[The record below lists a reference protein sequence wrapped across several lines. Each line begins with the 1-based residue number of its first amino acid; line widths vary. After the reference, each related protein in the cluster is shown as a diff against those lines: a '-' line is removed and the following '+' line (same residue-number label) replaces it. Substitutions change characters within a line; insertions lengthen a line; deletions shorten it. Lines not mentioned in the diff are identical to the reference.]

1 LSGFV
6 LQEGIASFSLRVANL
21 NLGFI
26 GFEKNLIKKW
36 VLLVFRRYSLS
47 FVEVAGFANSKSIDL
62 CF

>member
-6 LQEGIASFSLRVANL
+6 LQEDIASFSLRVTNL

-36 VLLVFRRYSLS
+36 VLLRKVVGLTKILKL
-47 FVEVAGFANSKSIDL
+47 ADI
-62 CF
+62 